1 MVKRKNDLTMEKFFT
16 PLYYDEASQF
26 KKLILQNWWSSG
38 AGEVYQDF
46 AKECKTSVSLMASTL
61 SDSVLDFYLQKINK
75 DALDDIFRN
84 TLDLLDYYITLKK

>member
-1 MVKRKNDLTMEKFFT
+1 MVKRKNDLTREKFFT
-16 PLYYDEASQF
+16 HLYYDEASQY

-38 AGEVYQDF
+38 AGEVYRDF